1 MELTLVSTTMNSYK
15 RALTI
20 ATDVHRHQID
30 LSGKPYITHPLYVA
44 DHVTGNKT
52 KIVALLHDVIEDG
65 GITIDYLKKFFTDDV
80 CDAVNILTRK
90 KGVPYLDY
98 IKLVKGNKLAKTV
111 KIADL
116 EHNMQVNRL
125 DRLTMKDI
133 ARLKKYIIAY
143 KELTS
148 E

>member
-1 MELTLVSTTMNSYK
+1 MELTLVSKSMNSYK

-20 ATDVHRHQID
+20 ATDVHRHQVD

-44 DHVTGNKT
+44 DHVKGNQER
-52 KIVALLHDVIEDG
+52 IVAILHDTIEDG
-65 GITIDYLKKFFTDDV
+65 GITIDYLKKFFTDDI
-80 CDAVNILTRK
+80 CDAVDVLTRK

-98 IKLVKGNKLAKTV
+98 IKLVKKNKLAKAV
-111 KIADL
+111 KIVDL